1 MGTSI
6 FGGKLTTMTSGYKS
20 QQELEYERE
29 KKKRE
34 TENRPVPTEWK
45 VQQLEKNLN
54 ANYDEY
60 MAHLEQKRIE
70 EIQKKQEIQKKLSM
84 PPPPPPP
91 APVSNPG
98 GVSSSKFKP
107 LYNQFVK
114 GSPPNQAAPD
124 ADLLPGLN
132 YDPWKQFQN
141 K

>member
-1 MGTSI
+1 
-6 FGGKLTTMTSGYKS
+6 MTSGYKS

-70 EIQKKQEIQKKLSM
+70 T
-84 PPPPPPP
+84 
-91 APVSNPG
+91 
-98 GVSSSKFKP
+98 
-107 LYNQFVK
+107 
-114 GSPPNQAAPD
+114 
-124 ADLLPGLN
+124 
-132 YDPWKQFQN
+132 
-141 K
+141 